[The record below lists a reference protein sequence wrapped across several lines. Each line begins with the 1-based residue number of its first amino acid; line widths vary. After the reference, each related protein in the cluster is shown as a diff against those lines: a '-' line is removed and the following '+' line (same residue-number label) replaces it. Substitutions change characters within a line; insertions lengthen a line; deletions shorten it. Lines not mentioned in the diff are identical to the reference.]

1 MSRPSAPNRV
11 GARSQDAEHRRRDKA
26 AVDTRAAKAAREASA
41 LDYARGSVVRTLRKA
56 AAYPFLVSTNLIPLL
71 IA

>member
-26 AVDTRAAKAAREASA
+26 AVETKAARAARAANAS
-41 LDYARGSVVRTLRKA
+41 DYARESGVRILRKT
-56 AAYPFLVSTNLIPLL
+56 AAYSPLVLRSLIPLL
-71 IA
+71 IV